1 MRAEPQEGW
10 VLKNWCFWIL
20 VLEKTLESP
29 MDWKKIKPV
38 NLKGNQP
45 WIFIGRTDAE
55 GEALKF
61 WPPDAKS
68 WLTGKDS
75 DARKDGGQEKR
86 CKWRMKW
93 LDSIT
98 DSMAMNLSK
107 LKEIVKH
114 TEAWCAAVRGMQS
127 WPPLSDWT
135 TKPHPLHFSHASLL
149 WFLKYAILIYI
160 LVS

>member
-29 MDWKKIKPV
+29 MDWKKIKPI

-55 GEALKF
+55 GEAPKF

-114 TEAWCAAVRGMQS
+114 TEAWCAAVHGMQRVGHHS
-127 WPPLSDWT
+127 AAERQNLTHYISAIQAFFGSSNILS
-135 TKPHPLHFSHASLL
+135 LFIS
-149 WFLKYAILIYI
+149 
-160 LVS
+160 

>member
-55 GEALKF
+55 GEAPKF

-75 DARKDGGQEKR
+75 DARKDGEQEKR

-114 TEAWCAAVRGMQS
+114 TEAWCAAVRGMQRVGHHS
-127 WPPLSDWT
+127 ATEQQNLT
-135 TKPHPLHFSHASLL
+135 H
-149 WFLKYAILIYI
+149 YI
-160 LVS
+160 SAMQAFFGSSNMQSSFTS